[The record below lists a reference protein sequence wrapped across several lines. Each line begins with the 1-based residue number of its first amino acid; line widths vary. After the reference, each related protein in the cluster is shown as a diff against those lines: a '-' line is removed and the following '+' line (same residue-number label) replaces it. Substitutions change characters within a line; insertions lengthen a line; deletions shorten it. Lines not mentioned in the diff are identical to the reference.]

1 MCSPPCFAASLEVDA
16 VGVVNQAHEA
26 HVLLVCESR
35 PELCRCGK
43 AFDGLVRISP
53 CPGIIPPRAA
63 PSLSLP
69 FCLVSVSAVCGL
81 SAPFAVPLSLSLPT
95 TTIPLSNAGPGGR
108 RCSVGHKT
116 SRSRPCRLPGGRV
129 LRVRAAAQQGAP
141 ASGVSGHTEG
151 VPQVKSVPL
160 VYSSLL

>member
-26 HVLLVCESR
+26 PVLLVCESR

-63 PSLSLP
+63 PSLPLP
-69 FCLVSVSAVCGL
+69 FRPSISTSVCLVSVSAVCGL
-81 SAPFAVPLSLSLPT
+81 SAPFAVPLSLSAYNYDT
-95 TTIPLSNAGPGGR
+95 SVERRGR
-108 RCSVGHKT
+108 GETMLCW
-116 SRSRPCRLPGGRV
+116 P
-129 LRVRAAAQQGAP
+129 
-141 ASGVSGHTEG
+141 
-151 VPQVKSVPL
+151 
-160 VYSSLL
+160 